1 MFRRFIYQLPNKM
14 LELKTK
20 NAIIDY
26 CNDSPRV
33 NYSYVKDLIID
44 YLEPKSLKDESI
56 IISEITNKLINIRN
70 LIKKRNF
77 EEAKAKFEEL
87 ENKLNN
93 L

>member
-1 MFRRFIYQLPNKM
+1 MGVLLINNYQM
-14 LELKTK
+14 LATITK

-33 NYSYVKDLIID
+33 NYTHVKDLIID
-44 YLEPKSLKDESI
+44 YLEPKNLKNESL

-70 LIKKRNF
+70 LIKNRDF
-77 EEAKAKFEEL
+77 EQAKAKFEEL
-87 ENKLNN
+87 EKKLNN

>member
-1 MFRRFIYQLPNKM
+1 MGVLLINNYQM
-14 LELKTK
+14 LATTTK

-33 NYSYVKDLIID
+33 NYSTIKDLIID
-44 YLEPKSLKDESI
+44 YLEPKNLKDESI

-70 LIKKRNF
+70 LIKKHDF
-77 EEAKAKFEEL
+77 DSAKAKFEEL
-87 ENKLNN
+87 ENRLNN

>member
-1 MFRRFIYQLPNKM
+1 M
-14 LELKTK
+14 LATTTK

-44 YLEPKSLKDESI
+44 YLEPKNLKNESL
-56 IISEITNKLINIRN
+56 IISETTNKLINIRN
-70 LIKKRNF
+70 LIKNKDF
-77 EEAKAKFEEL
+77 EQAKAKFEEL
-87 ENKLNN
+87 EKKLNN